1 MSLKN
6 IASEINGNLEI
17 STYRGRKILD
27 GATVNLSFGSVHR
40 IWKAGLRS
48 VDLSNIHKV
57 LLLGLGGGSVVD
69 ILRKDYH
76 YEGHITAIELDPVMI
91 RIARDEFGISK
102 GDKQQIKNDNAFH
115 FIHKTRQR
123 YDLIITDVFI
133 ESKVAGQVFEPA
145 YWGDIKRILNPGG
158 SLLLNVSTSGKQL
171 SKCRKLMKQHSD
183 FFRFKLIEKA
193 GGSNTLLMG
202 VLK

>member
-1 MSLKN
+1 MPIKK
-6 IASEINGNLEI
+6 IASAINGNLEV

-40 IWKAGLRS
+40 IWKAGLRKI
-48 VDLSNIHKV
+48 DLSAVDKV

-76 YEGHITAIELDPVMI
+76 YEGHLTAIELDPVMI
-91 RIARDEFGISK
+91 RIARDEFGIRK
-102 GDKQQIKNDNAFH
+102 GAKQQIKNDNAFH

-123 YDLIITDVFI
+123 FDLIITDVFI
-133 ESKVAGQVFEPA
+133 ESKVAGEVFEPDF
-145 YWGDIKRILNPGG
+145 WNDIKRILNPGG
-158 SLLLNVSTSGKQL
+158 CLLLNVSTSGKQMA
-171 SKCRKLMKQHSD
+171 KCKKIMKQHGE
-183 FFRFKLIEKA
+183 FFEFKLIEKA
-193 GGSNTLLMG
+193 GGSNTLLLG